1 MAKGYVPYQKE
12 YNKNKPIDPV
22 PEKVSIKTFYKTADN
37 NTADKVIRSDL
48 FDDVAKKIAGSFAS
62 EKGGVSYTQ
71 LRRMYDE
78 AKRFERLLEVDEKNW
93 EKELPYIKMMK
104 SKIRY
109 AVARAKK
116 DKRSYLSAYYDNFA
130 RFISEGIDL
139 IHDEQDYRV
148 FISLFEA
155 VCGFYYE
162 NAPKN

>member
-1 MAKGYVPYQKE
+1 MAKGYGSYPNQYD
-12 YNKNKPIDPV
+12 KNKPDDTIPKPV
-22 PEKVSIKTFYKTADN
+22 AIETFYKTGNKDA
-37 NTADKVIRSDL
+37 AGKVIRADL
-48 FDDVAKKIAGSFAS
+48 FDTVAAQIAASFCN
-62 EKGGVSYTQ
+62 GRDGVSYTQ

-78 AKRFERLLEVDEKNW
+78 AKRFEQLLDADAKNW

-109 AVARAKK
+109 AVARAAK
-116 DKRSYLSAYYDNFA
+116 DKGTRVTGYYNNFA
-130 RFISEGIDL
+130 SFISEGIDL
-139 IHDEQDYRV
+139 IKDEQDYRV

>member
-37 NTADKVIRSDL
+37 NTADKV
-48 FDDVAKKIAGSFAS
+48 
-62 EKGGVSYTQ
+62 
-71 LRRMYDE
+71 
-78 AKRFERLLEVDEKNW
+78 KRFEQLLDADEKNW

-109 AVARAKK
+109 AVARAVK
-116 DKRSYLSAYYDNFA
+116 DKGKYVEDYYKNFA
-130 RFISEGIDL
+130 SFISEGIDL
-139 IHDEQDYRV
+139 IKDEQDYRV

>member
-1 MAKGYVPYQKE
+1 MAKGYEAYPNQYD
-12 YNKNKPIDPV
+12 KNKPIDPG
-22 PEKVSIKTFYKTADN
+22 PEKVSIKTFYKTGNKDA
-37 NTADKVIRSDL
+37 ADKVIRADL
-48 FDDVAKKIAGSFAS
+48 FDTVAAQIASSFCN
-62 EKGGVSYTQ
+62 GRDGVSYTQ

-78 AKRFERLLEVDEKNW
+78 AKRFEQLLDADAKNW

-109 AVARAKK
+109 AVARAAK
-116 DKRSYLSAYYDNFA
+116 DKGTRVTGYYNNFA
-130 RFISEGIDL
+130 SFISEGIDL
-139 IHDEQDYRV
+139 IKDEQDYRV

>member
-1 MAKGYVPYQKE
+1 MAKGYVPSQKE
-12 YNKNKPIDPV
+12 YNNKPDDTNQKPV
-22 PEKVSIKTFYKTADN
+22 AIKTFYKTADN

-78 AKRFERLLEVDEKNW
+78 AKRFEQLLDADEKNW

-109 AVARAKK
+109 AVARATK
-116 DKRSYLSAYYDNFA
+116 DKGKQVSHYYENFA
-130 RFISEGIDL
+130 SFISDCIDL

>member
-37 NTADKVIRSDL
+37 NAADKVIRSDL
-48 FDDVAKKIAGSFAS
+48 FDAMAEKIAVSFGN
-62 EKGGVSYTQ
+62 KKDGVSYTQ

-78 AKRFERLLEVDEKNW
+78 AKRFEQLLDADEKNW

-109 AVARAKK
+109 AVARAVK
-116 DKRSYLSAYYDNFA
+116 DKGKHVEDYYKNFA
-130 RFISEGIDL
+130 SFISDSIDL

>member
-1 MAKGYVPYQKE
+1 MAKGYVPNQYD
-12 YNKNKPIDPV
+12 KNKPIDPV

-78 AKRFERLLEVDEKNW
+78 AKRFEQLLDADEKNW

-109 AVARAKK
+109 AVAGATK
-116 DKRSYLSAYYDNFA
+116 DKGKQVSHYYENFA
-130 RFISEGIDL
+130 SFISDCIDL

>member
-12 YNKNKPIDPV
+12 YNNKPDDTNPKPV
-22 PEKVSIKTFYKTADN
+22 AIKTFYKTADN

-48 FDDVAKKIAGSFAS
+48 FDAVAEKIAVSFGN
-62 EKGGVSYTQ
+62 KKDGVSYTQ

-78 AKRFERLLEVDEKNW
+78 AKRFEQLLDADEKNW

-109 AVARAKK
+109 AVARAVK
-116 DKRSYLSAYYDNFA
+116 DKGKYVEDYYKNFA
-130 RFISEGIDL
+130 SFISEGIDL
-139 IHDEQDYRV
+139 IKDEQDYRV

>member
-1 MAKGYVPYQKE
+1 MAKGYGANPNQYD
-12 YNKNKPIDPV
+12 KNKPDDTIPKPV
-22 PEKVSIKTFYKTADN
+22 AIETFYKTGNKDA
-37 NTADKVIRSDL
+37 ADKVIRVDL
-48 FDDVAKKIAGSFAS
+48 FDTVAAQIAASFCN
-62 EKGGVSYTQ
+62 GRDGVSYTQ

-78 AKRFERLLEVDEKNW
+78 AKRFEQLLDADAKNW

-109 AVARAKK
+109 AVARAAK
-116 DKRSYLSAYYDNFA
+116 DKGTRVTGYYNNFA
-130 RFISEGIDL
+130 SFISEGIDL
-139 IHDEQDYRV
+139 IKDEQDYRV

>member
-1 MAKGYVPYQKE
+1 MAKGYVPSQKE
-12 YNKNKPIDPV
+12 YNNKPDDTNQKSV
-22 PEKVSIKTFYKTADN
+22 AIKTFYKTADN

-78 AKRFERLLEVDEKNW
+78 AKRFEQLLDADEKNW

-104 SKIRY
+104 SKICY
-109 AVARAKK
+109 AVARAVK
-116 DKRSYLSAYYDNFA
+116 DKGKYVKDYYKNFA
-130 RFISEGIDL
+130 SFISEGIDL
-139 IHDEQDYRV
+139 IKDEQDYRV